1 MAEGTEQTHPAY
13 VRDTHQYD
21 PLQPRL
27 FARTQPSARN
37 AHRYKHRLFSG
48 AFAWTMDKVN
58 TLGSD
63 VDGHTGCVNALS
75 WAEDGNLLISG
86 GDDTT
91 VRLWRLQGRDPDE
104 RFPFTCQGTVR
115 TGHTANIF
123 NAQML
128 PYTHKVATV
137 AGDSQVRVFDVTAAA
152 SGPEDGSYDARDTPG
167 TRVLRCHTARTKRI
181 VTEESEDVF
190 LTVAEDG
197 TVRQHDLRAS
207 HRCRSGCPAPLVK
220 LRTDLSTLALS
231 PLSPWLFVVAGEAS
245 CGYLFDRRH
254 AGRIIQEEWGVPPSD
269 DATTCVRRF
278 GRRRRGAGER
288 RGYEHVT
295 GARMSSQN
303 GHEVLLSYSSDAI
316 YLYSTLDSPEDSTV
330 RTSGSAIV
338 LPNVA
343 DERAAK
349 RRRIQGDSSEPDR
362 LSLPGVEMV
371 YEDEDGDAEGASEDM
386 DLEMIAG
393 HAEEDP
399 EEDISMDSEES
410 EEEDGEDE
418 GEGSRLIDSCFGDIG
433 IVLPRRRYSGHCN
446 VETVKDVNFLGSQD
460 EYVVSGSDDGNW
472 FMWRKS
478 TGALCGIYEG
488 DSSVVNVIEMHPHL
502 PMVACSGIDTTV
514 KIFAP
519 VRRPSAASQMHR
531 VDAVVARN
539 SEAVAERIDLGSMYI
554 RYQMALRAAVR
565 RRQREAAG
573 EAGEGEDEDEE
584 DGCTFQ

>member
-1 MAEGTEQTHPAY
+1 MAEGTDTPAPAFI
-13 VRDTHQYD
+13 RDTHRYD
-21 PLQPRL
+21 PLQPRI
-27 FARTQPSARN
+27 FAQAPPTARS
-37 AHRYKHRLFSG
+37 AHRYKRGLFSS
-48 AFAWTMDKVN
+48 AFASTLDRVN

-91 VRLWRLQGRDPDE
+91 VRLWRMQGGEPGE
-104 RFPFTCQGTVR
+104 RFPFTCQSTIR

-128 PYTHKVATV
+128 PYTHKIATV
-137 AGDSQVRVFDVTAAA
+137 AGDTQVRVFDVTTAP
-152 SGPEDGSYDARDTPG
+152 SGPEDGTYDVRDAPG
-167 TRVLRCHTARTKRI
+167 TRVLKCHTKRTKRI

-197 TVRQHDLRAS
+197 TVRQHDLRAA
-207 HRCRSGCPAPLVK
+207 HRCRSGCPAPLVH

-245 CGYLFDRRH
+245 YGYLFDRRH
-254 AGRIIQEEWGVPPSD
+254 AGRFIQQEWGVPPSD

-278 GRRRRGAGER
+278 GRRTRGAGER
-288 RGYEHVT
+288 RGYEHIT

-316 YLYSTLDSPEDSTV
+316 YLYSTLDSPEDSSAHA
-330 RTSGSAIV
+330 SGSGIV
-338 LPNVA
+338 TPNTTH
-343 DERAAK
+343 ERAAK
-349 RRRIQGDSSEPDR
+349 RRRIQSESPEPDWMP
-362 LSLPGVEMV
+362 LPEVEMM
-371 YEDEDGDAEGASEDM
+371 YEDDDEDGGMESGFEMVSGGEGEREDGDASADED
-386 DLEMIAG
+386 E
-393 HAEEDP
+393 
-399 EEDISMDSEES
+399 DSEEVED
-410 EEEDGEDE
+410 EEEGT
-418 GEGSRLIDSCFGDIG
+418 RLIDSSYEDVGV
-433 IVLPRRRYSGHCN
+433 VLPRRRYTGHCN
-446 VETVKDVNFLGSQD
+446 VQTVKDVNFLGPQD

-488 DSSVVNVIEMHPHL
+488 DTSVVNVVEMHPHL
-502 PMVACSGIDTTV
+502 PLIACSGIDTTV

-519 VRRPSAASQMHR
+519 VQRPSVASQMSKADT
-531 VDAVVARN
+531 VIARN
-539 SEAVAERIDLGSMYI
+539 REAAEERLDLGAMYV
-554 RYQMALRAAVR
+554 RYQIALQAAVR

-573 EAGEGEDEDEE
+573 DAEEEDDEE
-584 DGCTFQ
+584 GGCTFQ